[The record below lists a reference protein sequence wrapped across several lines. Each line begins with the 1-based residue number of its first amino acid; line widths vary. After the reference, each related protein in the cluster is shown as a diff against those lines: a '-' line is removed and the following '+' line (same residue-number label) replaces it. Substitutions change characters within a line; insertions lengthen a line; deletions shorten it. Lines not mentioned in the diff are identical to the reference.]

1 MLVPNKGG
9 SEDLEDFKPISLVSG
24 LYKIL
29 AKVLAN
35 ILKKVAGKVVSTTQH
50 AIVEDRQILN
60 AILTANEVIDSR
72 LKSFEIRVI
81 CNLYIEKVYNHVNQ
95 DFFIGS
101 LEKKKEFGFKW
112 IRCIKWCISITQFSI
127 LVNKTL
133 SNFLQSTRSLRQTN
147 PLSLYLFIMAMGA
160 LPYILSNAK
169 KGDFLVGSSVG
180 GRGDVDVCHLL
191 FPNDM
196 LIPCD
201 ANLSV

>member
-60 AILTANEVIDSR
+60 AILIANEVIDSR

-101 LEKKKEFGFKW
+101 LEIKKECGFKW
-112 IRCIKWCISITQFSI
+112 IRWIKWCISITQFSI

>member
-9 SEDLEDFKPISLVSG
+9 SEDLDDFKPISLVNG

-101 LEKKKEFGFKW
+101 LEKKKGIW
-112 IRCIKWCISITQFSI
+112 
-127 LVNKTL
+127 L
-133 SNFLQSTRSLRQTN
+133 
-147 PLSLYLFIMAMGA
+147 
-160 LPYILSNAK
+160 
-169 KGDFLVGSSVG
+169 
-180 GRGDVDVCHLL
+180 
-191 FPNDM
+191 
-196 LIPCD
+196 
-201 ANLSV
+201 

>member
-9 SEDLEDFKPISLVSG
+9 YEDLEDFKPISLVGG

-50 AIVEDRQILN
+50 AIVEDRQILK
-60 AILTANEVIDSR
+60 AILVANEVIDSR

-81 CNLYIEKVYNHVNQ
+81 CNLYIEKVYNLVNQ

-112 IRCIKWCISITQFSI
+112 IRWIKWCISITQFSI